1 MHYFLIL
8 VEGNPIFFSP
18 IKRLKEMLIQK
29 AEEVNIY
36 EDMNLHMKFYSRFTL
51 NVEKL

>member
-36 EDMNLHMKFYSRFTL
+36 EDMNLKATPKKQF
-51 NVEKL
+51 EKC